1 MDSCREVL
9 AGRLHTA
16 GRVSTVGEPSRRG
29 VDRPRPFSAVI
40 GRLVFGTL
48 VGLAAWP
55 IDAVRAQSTPQRLS
69 VADQQAALRLES
81 LPTAEAARQ
90 GVAQAK
96 ANVERMLQRTSPGN
110 AQRWRSFLRWE
121 ELETLLA
128 AEEPDSERARQLS
141 LRLRQNYPGLEL
153 GPMMQLRQ
161 RLLEWS
167 QAIQYGR
174 DPERTIEI
182 LKRRIEQA
190 DQRMEQ
196 VPEGA
201 DLERQREIG
210 LTLAY
215 LTETNQA
222 SPLVQAIHRD
232 FAESNVR
239 AVVSE
244 SFLHRRLSRSVDEPN
259 PVDEVILGTRMIGD
273 SWVRGQVTPRLVPH
287 PSEAR
292 VCLQLVADFTS
303 RSVGHN
309 RSVRVLTTGHS
320 PVLAEQLL
328 ALRSDGLEQITS
340 PGVQVQLSSQLLGIY
355 HPRKFVQRLAS
366 RAAEKRQPESNA
378 IAQERLRNRLVKQF
392 NEQVGERL
400 AETAQNLGRQRLS
413 VFDRLGLTAPVRSSW
428 TSREQLSLNW
438 RVGGPAQ
445 LLAPTPPKLTA
456 DSSGLSV
463 QVHQTALIN
472 LIDPVLGGRQIESY
486 QLGQFAKQFGPVELE
501 GLQAEADGEPW
512 SVWMAPFHPFEV
524 AFDDNRIEFQIRTL
538 RLERG
543 DQILD
548 DPATINA
555 VYQPVLIDGELQLR
569 RDGDLQ
575 VRFQRPRGG
584 VRASTLRNFLAKKFE
599 GIFKEE
605 LLDKPF
611 SLAGVIPDAPADLKI
626 TDVSTAGGW
635 LQLSVR

>member
-9 AGRLHTA
+9 AGGLFTARMVRELWRATRLGVA
-16 GRVSTVGEPSRRG
+16 VGRPL
-29 VDRPRPFSAVI
+29 AMLI
-40 GRLVFGTL
+40 GSLVLGQLGWL
-48 VGLAAWP
+48 VLGPIELA
-55 IDAVRAQSTPQRLS
+55 RSQSIPQRLS
-69 VADQQAALRLES
+69 VADQQAALRLDS
-81 LPTAEAARQ
+81 LPTAEGARQ
-90 GVAQAK
+90 RVLDAK
-96 ANVERMLQRTSPGN
+96 ANVDRMLQRTSLGN
-110 AQRWRSFLRWE
+110 AERWRKFMRLE

-128 AEEPDSERARQLS
+128 ADEPDSERARQLS

-153 GPMMQLRQ
+153 KPIMQLRQ

-190 DQRMEQ
+190 DQRLEQ
-196 VPEGA
+196 MPEGS

-215 LTETNQA
+215 LMETNQA
-222 SPLVQAIHRD
+222 SPLVQAIHID
-232 FAESNVR
+232 FAQSNVR

-244 SFLHRRLSRSVDEPN
+244 SFLQRRLSRPVAEPN

-273 SWVRGQVTPRLVPH
+273 SWVHGQVTPRLVPH
-287 PSEAR
+287 PTEAR
-292 VCLQLVADFTS
+292 VCLQLAADFTS

-320 PVLAEQLL
+320 PVLAEQLV
-328 ALRSDGLEQITS
+328 ALRAGGLEQISS
-340 PGVQVQLSSQLLGIY
+340 PGVQVQLSSQLLGID
-355 HPRKFVQRLAS
+355 HPRKIVRRIAS
-366 RAAEKRQPESNA
+366 RAAEKRQPQSNA
-378 IAQERLRNRLVKQF
+378 IAQERLRNRLIKQF
-392 NEQVGERL
+392 DEQVGARL
-400 AETAQNLGRQRLS
+400 AETAQNLGRERLS
-413 VFDRLGLTAPVRSSW
+413 VFERLGLTAPVRSSW

-445 LLAPTPPKLTA
+445 LLAPAPPKLAA
-456 DSSGLSV
+456 DSSGVSV

-472 LIDPVLGGRQIESY
+472 MIDPVLGGRQIESY
-486 QLGQFAKQFGPVELE
+486 QLGQFAKQFGPLELE

-524 AFDDNRIEFQIRTL
+524 AFDNDRIEFQIRTL

-543 DQILD
+543 DQMLD

-555 VYQPVLIDGELQLR
+555 VYQPVLVDGQLQLR
-569 RDGDLQ
+569 REGDLQ

-611 SLAGVIPDAPADLKI
+611 SLAGMIPDAPSDLKI
-626 TDVSTAGGW
+626 TDVRTEGGW